1 MVKEESPETDFSP
14 ALMFLRDEETRG
26 PLMVFG
32 LVIVLVTAKI
42 FYSMAIKDSYLHDEV
57 RFEDEWELSF
67 SEETTTLTETVLIAD
82 GGEEDIEFS
91 IDLSSFSDNYRIGQV
106 QVKVSYS
113 ETNQAIGNDPCDSV
127 QASLTQDSYLAQWT
141 DSNNTLSGGSTSCD
155 DIDLSLRTY
164 PGYDGQNY
172 KLMAHNEVLATEQW
186 KEDGYGLGQLSV
198 NVQLDVQQSQVPT
211 QNDDDDETIQIDVVV
226 IAFKVNAEKI

>member
-67 SEETTTLTETVLIAD
+67 SEETTTLTETVLVAD
-82 GGEEDIEFS
+82 GARRT
-91 IDLSSFSDNYRIGQV
+91 LN
-106 QVKVSYS
+106 
-113 ETNQAIGNDPCDSV
+113 
-127 QASLTQDSYLAQWT
+127 SLLT
-141 DSNNTLSGGSTSCD
+141 
-155 DIDLSLRTY
+155 
-164 PGYDGQNY
+164 
-172 KLMAHNEVLATEQW
+172 
-186 KEDGYGLGQLSV
+186 
-198 NVQLDVQQSQVPT
+198 
-211 QNDDDDETIQIDVVV
+211 
-226 IAFKVNAEKI
+226 